1 VPASWANMITLQEVR
16 VDKTHV
22 SGSLPI
28 TKPGT
33 LFSAGETQISGS
45 LPNLCESGAREL
57 IMNFVRV
64 SGTLAP
70 CTDRRGGGGYNGL
83 EVLNLYAT
91 PVSGSLPKVLFS
103 GGVMKTLVVGFSG
116 LSGSMALG
124 FGNMTS
130 ITTVITAG
138 TPMSGTLPI
147 TPSISESLMS
157 LIVGFSG
164 NKDKKANKL
173 HGAFTGISGT
183 IPNALFQ
190 SGKITSLM
198 LAHCAVSGSVPPG
211 PTWQQLMAGML
222 SDNFL
227 SGTTPVDVFESTT
240 MHHFIVSRN
249 KKLSGTIPWTSRRT
263 GNKQQDNPQGL
274 FFGHFK
280 TPGLEDIGLGST
292 VISGTIPTQ
301 MVETFGNVNTFA
313 VSTSVSSVSP
323 NKVSKLRSTMKVS
336 AMEVSTVR
344 A

>member
-1 VPASWANMITLQEVR
+1 
-16 VDKTHV
+16 
-22 SGSLPI
+22 
-28 TKPGT
+28 
-33 LFSAGETQISGS
+33 
-45 LPNLCESGAREL
+45 
-57 IMNFVRV
+57 
-64 SGTLAP
+64 
-70 CTDRRGGGGYNGL
+70 
-83 EVLNLYAT
+83 
-91 PVSGSLPKVLFS
+91 
-103 GGVMKTLVVGFSG
+103 MKTLVVGFSG

-222 SDNFL
+222 NDNFL
-227 SGTTPVDVFESTT
+227 SGTTPADVFESTT
-240 MHHFIVSRN
+240 MRHFIVSRN
-249 KKLSGTIPWTSRRT
+249 DLSGTIPWASRRT
-263 GNKQQDNPQGL
+263 GNNPQGNPQGL
-274 FFGHFK
+274 FPGQFK
-280 TPGLEDIGLGST
+280 TPGLEDIGLGVT
-292 VISGTIPTQ
+292 LMSGTLPTQ